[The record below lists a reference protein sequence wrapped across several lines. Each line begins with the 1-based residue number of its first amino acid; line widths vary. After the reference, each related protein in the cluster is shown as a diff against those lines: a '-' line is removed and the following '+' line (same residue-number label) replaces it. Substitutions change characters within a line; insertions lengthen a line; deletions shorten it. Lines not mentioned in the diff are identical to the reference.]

1 MLCGGILF
9 MCLYFRFGLVGAEGS
24 TCVVFR
30 EDNPNLPP
38 FIDDEGSSLRV
49 DYCTSEEKCC
59 KTGCCSRANPIG
71 FIIFIGVFMVG
82 GLIYGCH
89 RCCQECDKKPTRP
102 EVPPQR
108 ERSRNEAN
116 PQARSYGGSHNSL
129 YLALAPNEP
138 EVRVDDNSV
147 TPPPSYEAAVC
158 GRPDPLVPLL
168 RPESKVPS
176 YEDVI
181 SRTK

>member
-9 MCLYFRFGLVGAEGS
+9 MCLYFRFGLVSKYMKNKQHILIFIYLFCQVGAEGS

-71 FIIFIGVFMVG
+71 FIM
-82 GLIYGCH
+82 
-89 RCCQECDKKPTRP
+89 
-102 EVPPQR
+102 
-108 ERSRNEAN
+108 
-116 PQARSYGGSHNSL
+116 
-129 YLALAPNEP
+129 
-138 EVRVDDNSV
+138 
-147 TPPPSYEAAVC
+147 
-158 GRPDPLVPLL
+158 
-168 RPESKVPS
+168 
-176 YEDVI
+176 
-181 SRTK
+181 